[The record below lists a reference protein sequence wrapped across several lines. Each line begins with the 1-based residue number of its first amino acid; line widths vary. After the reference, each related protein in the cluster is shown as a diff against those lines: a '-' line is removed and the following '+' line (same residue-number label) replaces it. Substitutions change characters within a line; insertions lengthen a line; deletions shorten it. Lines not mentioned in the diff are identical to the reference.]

1 VKTLDRYVLRE
12 WLRVFAIT
20 GLGFP
25 VVVVI
30 IDLTDRLDTYLARG
44 LSQGQVALA
53 YVFYLPETVFLVL
66 PAAVLFATVFTVGG
80 LGRHSELVAAKA
92 SGISFHRL
100 CRPIFLAAAAVVLLG
115 VALAELAP
123 VATTKRLEVLGE
135 KAIRS
140 RSSRPSFV
148 FRAEQG
154 WVYAIRSLDIGSR
167 TMRDLIL
174 TRAGTGLDYPT
185 LVIAAPRAIYSDS
198 AARWTIFGGAQRALG
213 QGEEEFAVT
222 FDSLRLRVLRE
233 TPADLL
239 AEPKTP
245 EEMRYAELGR
255 YIDALAR
262 SGTDHKKL
270 RVKQALKLSV
280 PFTCIIIAFFGAPL
294 AITTP
299 RQGTAFGV
307 ALALGTTVVFLIG
320 IQLSQAVGTG
330 GVIPPTLA
338 AWVPNVLFGGAA
350 LVLLRR
356 ART

>member
-25 VVVVI
+25 IVVVI

-53 YVFYLPETVFLVL
+53 YLFYLPETVFLVL

-100 CRPIFLAAAAVVLLG
+100 CRPIFLAAAVVVLLG

-123 VATTKRLEVLGE
+123 VATTQRLEVLGE

-154 WVYAIRSLDIGSR
+154 WVYAIRSLDIGTR

-185 LVIAAPRAIYSDS
+185 LVIAAPRATYSDS
-198 AARWTIFGGAQRALG
+198 TARWTIFGGAQRALG

-222 FDSLRLRVLRE
+222 FDSLHLRVLRE

-320 IQLSQAVGTG
+320 IQLSQAIGTG

-338 AWVPNVLFGGAA
+338 AWLPNALFGSAA